1 MEHDTGSG
9 GARPPEAEEA
19 AATGE
24 PAGAGE
30 PTATGEPAG
39 AGEPTATGEAP
50 GTGEPTATGEAPGT
64 GEPRGTG
71 ERRVDAAL
79 GRLVELDDLPL
90 SEHPAVYEWIHEE
103 LVEVLGDLHPVQ
115 APTDKLTADQA
126 EDRPPGDGSA
136 GPGPG

>member
-9 GARPPEAEEA
+9 AAGPPEAEEA

-30 PTATGEPAG
+30 PM
-39 AGEPTATGEAP
+39 ATGEAP
-50 GTGEPTATGEAPGT
+50 GTGEPP
-64 GEPRGTG
+64 GTG

-79 GRLVELDDLPL
+79 GRLDELDGLPL

-126 EDRPPGDGSA
+126 EDRPPAGDGSA
-136 GPGPG
+136 GPGTG